1 MLRVSVLGEL
11 QLERDGIQIDP
22 PARRPARALLG
33 WLALHPGMY
42 ARSTVAARL
51 WPNVLDE
58 SARTSLRTALSALRA
73 VIGIGA
79 LLASREQ
86 IGLADGVWIEAREF
100 DRLRDAG
107 RLDDALALCRGELL
121 AGFDEDWVLVTRDWH
136 RERVSETLA
145 VMAADAAGRG
155 SHEESIS
162 LARRRV
168 ALDLL
173 DEPAHRD
180 LMRLLAGAGDRA
192 GALTTYE
199 RFAERLRRE
208 LGVAP
213 APATRLL
220 ASECRRGGASVA
232 PAPLHLP
239 PRIVAARAR
248 GPVIGREAELAR
260 LRAAWAAFRSIRP
273 TADAGQR
280 RARDRQDPA
289 RGRVRRSCRAR
300 RRRALRPGRGGGAR
314 PYQPVMESLRDPLRD
329 GVELPLEAGELST
342 LVPELALGDSR
353 PVGTADSAPGAR
365 LRLFEAV
372 SALLDAVA
380 AGRPLLLVLDDL
392 HWAERP
398 TIRLL
403 RHLAAR
409 PQGAPRMIVATYRD
423 TEAHP
428 LAEEL
433 ANLYRELAVER
444 IALSGLGREAVAALL
459 GGDRTPE
466 AVERFREQTGG
477 NPFFIEQLLPG
488 DPAGV
493 TEAVRRRVSALG
505 AEAHAVL
512 DTAAVSGA
520 EFELAVVAEVIGL
533 PVDDTLDVLDAAVHA
548 RLIAE
553 VPGEPGRYAFVH
565 AIVRDTLA
573 GTLTAARRVRLH
585 ELFAAALEDRAEREP
600 ERYLVALANH
610 GLEAAAGAR
619 RSDPRHRARPAGGR
633 PGRRRTRL
641 RGRGG
646 TARARGGHARASRR
660 LSRAARGAALRPG
673 ARCCSAP
680 GSVPRPGRPWPTP
693 VR

>member
-11 QLERDGIQIDP
+11 QLERDGIQIEP

-33 WLALHPGMY
+33 WLALHPGMH

-73 VIGIGA
+73 VIGIEA

-86 IGLADGVWIEAREF
+86 IGLADGVWIDAREF
-100 DRLRDAG
+100 ARLRDAG
-107 RLDDALALCRGELL
+107 RLDDALALCHGELL
-121 AGFDEDWVLVTRDWH
+121 AGFDEDWVLVARDEH

-145 VMAADAAGRG
+145 AMAADAAGRG

-168 ALDLL
+168 ALDLP
-173 DEPAHRD
+173 DEPAHRE

-192 GALTTYE
+192 GALITYE

-232 PAPLHLP
+232 PAPLPLP

-260 LRAAWAAFRSIRP
+260 LHAAWARSARSGRRLTLVSGEPGIGKTRLVAEF
-273 TADAGQR
+273 TAQLAERDVGVLYG
-280 RARDRQDPA
+280 RAEEE
-289 RGRVRRSCRAR
+289 
-300 RRRALRPGRGGGAR
+300 ALV
-314 PYQPVMESLRDPLRD
+314 PYQPVVESLRDPLRD
-329 GVELPLEAGELST
+329 GVELPLEAGELAT
-342 LVPELALGDSR
+342 LLPELALGDSR
-353 PVGTADSAPGAR
+353 PAGTADSAPGAR

-409 PQGAPRMIVATYRD
+409 PQGAPRMIVATCRD

-444 IALSGLGREAVAALL
+444 IALSGLRREAVAALL

-488 DPAGV
+488 DAAGV
-493 TEAVRRRVSALG
+493 AEVVRRRVSALG

-520 EFELAVVAEVIGL
+520 EFELAVIAEVIGL
-533 PVDDTLDVLDAAVHA
+533 PVDDTLNVLDAAVHA

-553 VPGEPGRYAFVH
+553 VPVSP
-565 AIVRDTLA
+565 
-573 GTLTAARRVRLH
+573 AAT
-585 ELFAAALEDRAEREP
+585 P
-600 ERYLVALANH
+600 SST
-610 GLEAAAGAR
+610 
-619 RSDPRHRARPAGGR
+619 RSSATRWRAR
-633 PGRRRTRL
+633 
-641 RGRGG
+641 
-646 TARARGGHARASRR
+646 
-660 LSRAARGAALRPG
+660 
-673 ARCCSAP
+673 
-680 GSVPRPGRPWPTP
+680 
-693 VR
+693 